1 MSVIGIDCELIL
13 DGTDYFIKPGT
24 YKMKQPRVRKATIR
38 ADGGE
43 SYVDLG
49 PGKRAWSLIVLARND
64 LLKYDG
70 TATGLTG
77 QQYRDAL
84 RASYTGSV
92 GTTIQYTDP
101 LNTTPVAVHFDSY
114 AEIVYDLHAQQV
126 PLATGGAPGLSYEV
140 AIELVEA

>member
-1 MSVIGIDCELIL
+1 MPTIGADCELIL
-13 DGTDYFIKPGT
+13 DSTGYFVKPGT
-24 YKMKQPRVRKATIR
+24 YRMRQPRVRKATVR

-49 PGKRAWSLIVLARND
+49 PGKRVWSLVILCIND

-84 RASYTGSV
+84 RTSYTSSV
-92 GTTIQYTDP
+92 GTTINFTDP
-101 LNTTPVAVHFDSY
+101 LSGTPVAVHFDSY
-114 AEIVYDLHAQQV
+114 AEVVHDLRVQQV
-126 PLATGGAPGLSYEV
+126 PLAVGGAPGLSYEV

>member
-49 PGKRAWSLIVLARND
+49 AGKRAWSLIVLARND

-84 RASYTGSV
+84 RASYTGSA

-101 LNTTPVAVHFDSY
+101 LNTAPVAVHFDSY
-114 AEIVYDLHAQQV
+114 AEIVYDLHTQQV
-126 PLATGGAPGLSYEV
+126 PLATGGVPGLSYEV

>member
-1 MSVIGIDCELIL
+1 MATIGLDCELLL
-13 DGTDYFIKPGT
+13 DGSGYFIKPGS
-24 YKMKQPRVRKATIR
+24 YRMIQPRVRKATVR

-49 PGKRAWSLIVLARND
+49 PGRRTWAMTLLCLND
-64 LLKYDG
+64 LQRYDG
-70 TATGLTG
+70 SPTGLSG

-92 GTTIQYTDP
+92 GTTISFTDP
-101 LNTTPVAVHFDSY
+101 LNGSAVSVHFDYY
-114 AEIVYDLHAQQV
+114 AETALDLHMQQV
-126 PLATGGAPGLSYEV
+126 SLALGNPAALSYEV